1 MIGMSTKDNE
11 EKVTHDTQK
20 QRHKL
25 RYAFW
30 EAALERLRADGV
42 DIYRNISPARG
53 HWLGAGSGVR
63 SCPYQMIFSRDEAR
77 VELNFGRSEA
87 SENKWLFDQLFA
99 QKDQLEAR
107 FGAPLVWRRMDD
119 NKQSL
124 IVYSQPFDGFNR
136 DPFRRDGS
144 APQYPEEHSRLSA
157 DHPVLPGWA
166 GFRAG
171 LSAGGCR
178 GGHAMTGSV
187 DLGPPS
193 MAYLDQNVLS
203 RLREG
208 EPGSD
213 LLRDA
218 LNKMGA
224 QGVVFVYSMIH
235 VEESRASGRSEA
247 FVEALSAISAW
258 YIESQ
263 AHDGRRV
270 ALSAGRAEELL
281 LADRDLLHEASRTME
296 NLLKPMQFAMG
307 WLDGVDETSLR
318 EELVEGVNE
327 FWDALEMELPEEN
340 RIQLTGG
347 KRAMLDSI
355 SVIPL
360 EKVRGEAEV
369 SIDRIRARLPENYA
383 QLDAIPVDQIVE
395 FLAAG

>member
-1 MIGMSTKDNE
+1 
-11 EKVTHDTQK
+11 
-20 QRHKL
+20 
-25 RYAFW
+25 
-30 EAALERLRADGV
+30 
-42 DIYRNISPARG
+42 
-53 HWLGAGSGVR
+53 
-63 SCPYQMIFSRDEAR
+63 
-77 VELNFGRSEA
+77 
-87 SENKWLFDQLFA
+87 
-99 QKDQLEAR
+99 
-107 FGAPLVWRRMDD
+107 
-119 NKQSL
+119 
-124 IVYSQPFDGFNR
+124 
-136 DPFRRDGS
+136 
-144 APQYPEEHSRLSA
+144 
-157 DHPVLPGWA
+157 
-166 GFRAG
+166 
-171 LSAGGCR
+171 
-178 GGHAMTGSV
+178 MTGPV
-187 DLGPPS
+187 DPGQPS

-235 VEESRASGRSEA
+235 VDESRASGSPEA
-247 FVEALSAISAW
+247 FVGALSAISAW
-258 YIESQ
+258 YIEPQ
-263 AHDGRRV
+263 AHDGHRV

-296 NLLKPMQFAMG
+296 NLLKPMHFAMG

-347 KRAMLDSI
+347 KRAMLASI
-355 SVIPL
+355 SDIPL

-383 QLDAIPVDQIVE
+383 QLDAIPADQVVE
-395 FLAAG
+395 FVLGVLDDPDRDELLKLYPRGFWTDAHGREEGNLTGFAFMLFALGIVRDKRVSSKGRARREKHFLGQFRDCQHIEAASRCAALITFDKGAARLAQATYAYAGVATQVICLEIRET

>member
-1 MIGMSTKDNE
+1 
-11 EKVTHDTQK
+11 
-20 QRHKL
+20 
-25 RYAFW
+25 
-30 EAALERLRADGV
+30 
-42 DIYRNISPARG
+42 
-53 HWLGAGSGVR
+53 
-63 SCPYQMIFSRDEAR
+63 
-77 VELNFGRSEA
+77 
-87 SENKWLFDQLFA
+87 
-99 QKDQLEAR
+99 
-107 FGAPLVWRRMDD
+107 
-119 NKQSL
+119 
-124 IVYSQPFDGFNR
+124 
-136 DPFRRDGS
+136 
-144 APQYPEEHSRLSA
+144 
-157 DHPVLPGWA
+157 
-166 GFRAG
+166 
-171 LSAGGCR
+171 
-178 GGHAMTGSV
+178 MTGSV
-187 DLGPPS
+187 DPGPPS

-235 VEESRASGRSEA
+235 VDESRASGRPEA

-258 YIESQ
+258 YIEPQ

-318 EELVEGVNE
+318 EELVEGLNE

-355 SVIPL
+355 SDIPL
-360 EKVRGEAEV
+360 ERVRGEAEV

-383 QLDAIPVDQIVE
+383 QLDAIPADQVVE
-395 FLAAG
+395 FVLGLLDDPDRDELLKLYPRGFWTDALGREEGNLTGFAFTLFALGIVRDNRVSSKGRARREKHFLGQFRDCQHIEAASRCAAFITFDKGAARLAKATYAYAGVATQVICLEIRET